1 MELVLSGS
9 VTRLFSL
16 FWKDVIGSS
25 SSVNLVDWFFSLALL
40 SMKVSCG
47 VLDWNLI
54 GVPKSLSL
62 CW

>member
-16 FWKDVIGSS
+16 FWKDVIASS
-25 SSVNLVDWFFSLALL
+25 SSVNLVDWFFSLAPL
-40 SMKVSCG
+40 SMEVSCG

-54 GVPKSLSL
+54 GVTKSLNL